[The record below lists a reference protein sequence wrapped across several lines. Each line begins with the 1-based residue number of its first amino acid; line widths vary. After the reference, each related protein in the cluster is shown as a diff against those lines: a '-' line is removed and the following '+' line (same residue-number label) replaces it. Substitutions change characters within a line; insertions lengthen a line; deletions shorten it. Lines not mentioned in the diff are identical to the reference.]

1 MTSTHNPQ
9 GISYVKENFERVE
22 LTKSYRS
29 TRQIVEFTKG
39 IIEEGETIEAFNRD
53 GQKPTF
59 TKVEDLD
66 TLQSRIT
73 QKIRQLQSA
82 NYETIAVICKTGKE
96 CKESY
101 EQLSKQIDLKMI
113 EQSTISYQK
122 GILILPAYL
131 AKGIEF
137 DAVIIYDASNM
148 KYGREFERKLF
159 YTACTRAMHELHLFS
174 LGEMSTFMNKIP
186 ENSYVITV

>member
-1 MTSTHNPQ
+1 M
-9 GISYVKENFERVE
+9 

-39 IIEEGETIEAFNRD
+39 IIEEGETIEAFNRN

-73 QKIRQLQSA
+73 KKIRQLQSA
-82 NYETIAVICKTGKE
+82 NHETIAVICKTGKE
-96 CKESY
+96 SWEAYDRLSEQINIQLMEHNTSSY
-101 EQLSKQIDLKMI
+101 R
-113 EQSTISYQK
+113 K

-137 DAVIIYDASNM
+137 DAVIIYDASDVT
-148 KYGREFERKLF
+148 YGREFERKLF

-174 LGEMSTFMNKIP
+174 VGEMSPFMNKIP
-186 ENSYVITV
+186 ANSYEITE